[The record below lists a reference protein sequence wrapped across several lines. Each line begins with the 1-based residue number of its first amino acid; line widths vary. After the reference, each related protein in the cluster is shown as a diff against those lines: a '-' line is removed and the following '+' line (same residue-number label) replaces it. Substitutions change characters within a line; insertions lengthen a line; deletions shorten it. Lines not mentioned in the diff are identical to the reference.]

1 MRCLDACVEV
11 CYCARMGSI
20 WSAHTRISL
29 PFLKVRIRMTDLWIH
44 VVLQCEKGSLRNGEK
59 GECPSMANP
68 ACFWR
73 EDCPGYVKL
82 SAAIQWEKLH
92 RCQKQGVKAHDVME
106 FVSYDIHRR
115 LFSFLHAHISQRSET
130 LWAWGRHM
138 PSDVPNSIEP
148 QGAKSHSV
156 SAPFNTFLKNMF
168 FPACLLSSEIQLMT
182 VKHSE
187 T

>member
-1 MRCLDACVEV
+1 MQIRYTRILHVESHIYIQTQMRCLDACVEV

-59 GECPSMANP
+59 GECPSMANR

-82 SAAIQWEKLH
+82 SAAIQWEKLN
-92 RCQKQGVKAHDVME
+92 RCQKQGVKAHDVMA

-115 LFSFLHAHISQRSET
+115 LFSFFTCTYFSKEWDFMSLRTAHAIGCTQQHRASRSKPF
-130 LWAWGRHM
+130 LR
-138 PSDVPNSIEP
+138 VP
-148 QGAKSHSV
+148 
-156 SAPFNTFLKNMF
+156 
-168 FPACLLSSEIQLMT
+168 
-182 VKHSE
+182 
-187 T
+187 

>member
-1 MRCLDACVEV
+1 MPGCMCRGVLLRTDGFNMICS
-11 CYCARMGSI
+11 YPHQPPIPQGSYT
-20 WSAHTRISL
+20 H
-29 PFLKVRIRMTDLWIH
+29 DLWIH

-115 LFSFLHAHISQRSET
+115 LFSLFYMHI
-130 LWAWGRHM
+130 
-138 PSDVPNSIEP
+138 
-148 QGAKSHSV
+148 
-156 SAPFNTFLKNMF
+156 FLKGVRLYE
-168 FPACLLSSEIQLMT
+168 PEDGTCHRTYPTASSLKEQTLS
-182 VKHSE
+182 
-187 T
+187 